1 MASAYIISET
11 TVQTRSRAHL
21 ALSSKRQIRYWFS
34 KLTFQKI
41 LVPGEYPHDV
51 QPFIIVP
58 LESKLSN
65 FAFVKRIRKLETTAI
80 MKADEVIIIGWSLP
94 ETDKDQENIIR
105 SAIAKRSK
113 PIARLTVISRSSPPE
128 HFSRFSKIFDLP
140 KKNVRVFNAGFES
153 FVDGPWM
160 TSRKG
165 GGFNRPLRRSFS
177 VLSGSD
183 TKASA
188 RRFASSILPRMSAS
202 GEVEPR
208 SRSS

>member
-1 MASAYIISET
+1 MVNPASILNGRTSIGGAKPNVALLKLLGVNAAPALNASPAIAIGPSAPF
-11 TVQTRSRAHL
+11 VV
-21 ALSSKRQIRYWFS
+21 ALSSKRQIKYWFS
-34 KLTFQKI
+34 KRFFQKI
-41 LVPGEYPHDV
+41 LVPGEHPHDA

-153 FVDGPWM
+153 FVEQA
-160 TSRKG
+160 
-165 GGFNRPLRRSFS
+165 
-177 VLSGSD
+177 GSLGCD
-183 TKASA
+183 SK
-188 RRFASSILPRMSAS
+188 
-202 GEVEPR
+202 
-208 SRSS
+208 